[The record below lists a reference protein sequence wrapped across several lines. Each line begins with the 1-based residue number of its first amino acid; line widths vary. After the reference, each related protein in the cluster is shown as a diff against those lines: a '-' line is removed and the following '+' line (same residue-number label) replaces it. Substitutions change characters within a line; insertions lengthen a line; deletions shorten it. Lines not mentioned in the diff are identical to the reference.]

1 LKPVVLEKAAEFE
14 LDEAFLR
21 YEALSPGLGVRFES
35 DLERTLSYV
44 SERPKMYPFVEG
56 DLHRALLK
64 DFPYGVF
71 YRETD
76 DAIFVVA
83 IFGQPQ
89 DSALWSTR

>member
-1 LKPVVLEKAAEFE
+1 
-14 LDEAFLR
+14 
-21 YEALSPGLGVRFES
+21 
-35 DLERTLSYV
+35 
-44 SERPKMYPFVEG
+44 MYPFVEG

>member
-1 LKPVVLEKAAEFE
+1 LKPVVVEREAEFE
-14 LDEAFLR
+14 IDEAFLR
-21 YEALSPGLGVRFES
+21 YEALSPGLGVRFEA

-56 DLHRALLK
+56 NLHRALLK

-71 YRETD
+71 YREAD
-76 DAIFVVA
+76 EAIFVVA
-83 IFGQPQ
+83 VFGQPQ